1 MVFEW
6 FVMVVILG
14 GISVLFKLP
23 VRWGVAGEL
32 EGWYVKG
39 RESFGK
45 SQPAAAKLVVTELP
59 SLWIQ

>member
-1 MVFEW
+1 
-6 FVMVVILG
+6 MVVILG

-45 SQPAAAKLVVTELP
+45 SQPAAAKLVVTERP